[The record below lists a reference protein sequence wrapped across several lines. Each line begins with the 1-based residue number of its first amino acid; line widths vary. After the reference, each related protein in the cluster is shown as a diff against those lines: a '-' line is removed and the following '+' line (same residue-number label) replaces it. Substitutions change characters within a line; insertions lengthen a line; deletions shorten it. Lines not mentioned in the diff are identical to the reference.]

1 MLFVILFQM
10 FLYTITLYKLAKVKN
25 KLNQYINSRKHGKEE
40 EKEESEAII
49 WNGYYKHY
57 GMITDPSNQSARE
70 R

>member
-25 KLNQYINSRKHGKEE
+25 KLNQYINSRQHGKE
-40 EKEESEAII
+40 EKEESNETV
-49 WNGYYKHY
+49 WRGYYKLY
-57 GMITDPSNQSARE
+57 GRITDTSEQSTRE